1 MGVIRQRRVFLNIA
15 RFLLRYNTRL
25 NINTKATI
33 VNALSAIA
41 ETEDFATFR
50 DDYVASGD
58 EVDILLDLRSEVLQ
72 AFQHDT
78 EKRRMMRPLNDAVDQ
93 LKRKYR
99 LK

>member
-1 MGVIRQRRVFLNIA
+1 MGVLRQRGVFLKIS
-15 RFLLRYNTRL
+15 RFLLKYNAHL
-25 NINTKATI
+25 SIKAQTII

-50 DDYVASGD
+50 DEYVASAD
-58 EVDILLDLRSEVLQ
+58 EVDTLLELRSEVLL

-93 LKRKYR
+93 LKRKHR